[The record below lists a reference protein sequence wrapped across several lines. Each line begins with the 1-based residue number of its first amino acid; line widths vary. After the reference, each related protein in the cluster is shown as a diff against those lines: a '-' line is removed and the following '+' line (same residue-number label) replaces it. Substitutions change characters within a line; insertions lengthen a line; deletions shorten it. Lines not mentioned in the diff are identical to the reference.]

1 MPLQIPLPT
10 ADPHADIAQYVP
22 LLISSIEGFLQARD
36 VWATADYPA
45 AYSYMEDLKSY
56 LVETLPPV
64 IPEYAAFATH
74 WHSNSKVGSGSALV
88 SNAQT
93 GQETGFTY
101 RQSPAAIND
110 LFQFEVTLSAG
121 TYDLQLLGAHSSGSG
136 KINLYVDASLVATI
150 DFYNGVTTLNTLDT
164 ATFTIAESGVHQITS
179 EVIGK
184 NASSSGYVINITR
197 FSFKPH

>member
-10 ADPHADIAQYVP
+10 AGPYTDIVQYVP

-36 VWATADYPA
+36 VWATADYPQ
-45 AYSYMEDLKSY
+45 AYSYMEDLKAY
-56 LVETLPPV
+56 LVENLPPV

-74 WHSNSKVGSGSALV
+74 WHSNSKVAAGSGLV
-88 SNAQT
+88 GNAQA

-101 RQSPAAIND
+101 RQVPAAIND
-110 LFQFEVTLSAG
+110 LFQFEVTLSAD

-150 DFYNGVTTLNTLDT
+150 DFYQATTNLNTLDVT
-164 ATFTIAESGVHQITS
+164 TFAITESGVHQITC

-197 FSFKPH
+197 FSIRPQ